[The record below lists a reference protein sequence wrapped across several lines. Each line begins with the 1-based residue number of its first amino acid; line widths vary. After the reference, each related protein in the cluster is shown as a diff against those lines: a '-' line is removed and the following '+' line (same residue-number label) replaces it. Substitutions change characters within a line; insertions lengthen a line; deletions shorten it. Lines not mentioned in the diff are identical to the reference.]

1 MKLLLNDNK
10 YALSKKLKYIIRE
23 VVKMASSEMCLPKS
37 MNSKL
42 EVSILITD
50 NQEIQYL
57 NKKFRGIDKS
67 TDVLSFPF
75 LDFNSSDKNIFR
87 QKKVLLGDI
96 VVNIDKVFSQAKEY
110 GHSIERELGFLCVHG
125 VLHLYGY
132 DHINSKERQIMFNKQ
147 EKILKKAK
155 LVK

>member
-10 YALSKKLKYIIRE
+10 YVLDKKLKYIVRK
-23 VVKMASSEMCLPKS
+23 VLKMASSEMCLPKFI
-37 MNSKL
+37 NSKL

-50 NQEIQYL
+50 SQEIRYL

>member
-1 MKLLLNDNK
+1 MRLLLNDK
-10 YALSKKLKYIIRE
+10 YGLSKKLKYIVRQ
-23 VVKMASSEMCLPKS
+23 VVKIASLEMCLPKFI
-37 MNSKL
+37 NSKL
-42 EVSILITD
+42 EVSILVTD
-50 NQEIQYL
+50 SAEIQYL

-75 LDFNSSDKNIFR
+75 SNFNLSGKNIFR
-87 QKKVLLGDI
+87 QKKILLGDI
-96 VVNIDKVFSQAKEY
+96 AINIDKVFSQAKEY

-132 DHINSKERQIMFNKQ
+132 DHINLKEQQVMFSKQ

-155 LVK
+155 LTR